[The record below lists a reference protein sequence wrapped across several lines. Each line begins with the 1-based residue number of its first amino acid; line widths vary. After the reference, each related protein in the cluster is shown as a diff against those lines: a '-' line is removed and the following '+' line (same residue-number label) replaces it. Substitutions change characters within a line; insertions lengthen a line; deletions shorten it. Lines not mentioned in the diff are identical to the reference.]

1 MSVIVSLMGGLGF
14 FLYGMK
20 LMSEGLQKVAGSKM
34 RSILEVFTKN
44 RVIGLLV
51 GIFFTALIQSSNA
64 TTVMVVSFVNSGLMK
79 LAQAPGIILGANIGT
94 TVTGQLIAFDLAD
107 IAPLFVIIGVLMV
120 MFVKNN
126 LTISRLGEVI
136 LGFGILFMGISG
148 ISGALNEAKEIPAVV
163 NALGSLTNPFL
174 AFLVGWV
181 ATAILQSNSATVGII
196 MLLAR
201 EGLMG
206 LPICL
211 FMMLGCNIGCTM
223 SAILASFGCKK
234 DAKRAA
240 CVHLLFNISGTIVC
254 SIIFL
259 LFGNQVVDFFMGI
272 SGNEAGRMIANANS
286 IIKVCQV
293 LLMLPFTPLLVKAT
307 YFIIRGNDEEDKKIE
322 LAYISSKHAMS
333 PTTAVLQAVREMERM
348 AQMAETNLI
357 RAMNTLVTRDQKEI
371 DEVYR
376 VEENINF
383 LNKEITNYLVHL
395 NQASLPTSDV
405 MRIGALFHVVN
416 DIERI
421 GDHAENV
428 ADSAVQMT
436 NDNVTFSKQGELDL
450 SEMLDMVLKILDESI
465 EMFAKNDLQHLQ
477 EIIDIENSIDQE
489 ERDLQQ
495 KHVERLTR
503 NECTPE
509 AGMIFSDLVSGLER
523 VADHATNIAF
533 SILDEDPEEKAARE
547 AVAGAEK

>member
-1 MSVIVSLMGGLGF
+1 
-14 FLYGMK
+14 
-20 LMSEGLQKVAGSKM
+20 
-34 RSILEVFTKN
+34 
-44 RVIGLLV
+44 
-51 GIFFTALIQSSNA
+51 
-64 TTVMVVSFVNSGLMK
+64 
-79 LAQAPGIILGANIGT
+79 
-94 TVTGQLIAFDLAD
+94 
-107 IAPLFVIIGVLMV
+107 MV

-148 ISGALNEAKEIPAVV
+148 ISGALNEAKEIPTVV

-307 YFIIRGNDEEDKKIE
+307 YFIIRGNDEEDKKFE

-421 GDHAENV
+421 GDHAENF
-428 ADSAVQMT
+428 ADSAKMRIDDGVEFSDKAIKQLQDMT
-436 NDNVTFSKQGELDL
+436 EKVIEILEYS
-450 SEMLDMVLKILDESI
+450 LDMFSNRNQEH
-465 EMFAKNDLQHLQ
+465 MQ
-477 EIIDIENSIDQE
+477 EILNLEDEIDDREKK
-489 ERDLQQ
+489 LQRA
-495 KHVERLTR
+495 HVKRLTK
-503 NECTPE
+503 NKCTPE
-509 AGMIFSDLVSGLER
+509 AGMIFSDTISGLER

-533 SILDEDPEEKAARE
+533 AILEPDEGMEDEDEE
-547 AVAGAEK
+547 

>member
-148 ISGALNEAKEIPAVV
+148 ISGALNEAKEIPAVG

-240 CVHLLFNISGTIVC
+240 CVC
-254 SIIFL
+254 SIIFM

-307 YFIIRGNDEEDKKIE
+307 YFIIRGNDEEDKKFE

>member
-1 MSVIVSLMGGLGF
+1 
-14 FLYGMK
+14 
-20 LMSEGLQKVAGSKM
+20 
-34 RSILEVFTKN
+34 
-44 RVIGLLV
+44 
-51 GIFFTALIQSSNA
+51 
-64 TTVMVVSFVNSGLMK
+64 
-79 LAQAPGIILGANIGT
+79 
-94 TVTGQLIAFDLAD
+94 
-107 IAPLFVIIGVLMV
+107 
-120 MFVKNN
+120 
-126 LTISRLGEVI
+126 
-136 LGFGILFMGISG
+136 
-148 ISGALNEAKEIPAVV
+148 
-163 NALGSLTNPFL
+163 
-174 AFLVGWV
+174 
-181 ATAILQSNSATVGII
+181 
-196 MLLAR
+196 
-201 EGLMG
+201 
-206 LPICL
+206 
-211 FMMLGCNIGCTM
+211 
-223 SAILASFGCKK
+223 
-234 DAKRAA
+234 
-240 CVHLLFNISGTIVC
+240 
-254 SIIFL
+254 
-259 LFGNQVVDFFMGI
+259 MGI

-307 YFIIRGNDEEDKKIE
+307 YFIIRGNDEEDKKFE

-533 SILDEDPEEKAARE
+533 SILDEDPKRKQPARQLQE
-547 AVAGAEK
+547 QKNKKWIKRIGENLGNIGVMFQKFSFMLMMFFIYGFLSRESGQSDRRSSGGQGISTLCRAG

>member
-1 MSVIVSLMGGLGF
+1 MSIIMSLVGGLGF

-20 LMSEGLQKVAGSKM
+20 MMSEGLQKVAGSKM

-44 RVIGLLV
+44 RVIGVLV
-51 GIFFTALIQSSNA
+51 GTFFTALIQSSNA

-79 LAQAPGIILGANIGT
+79 LSQAPGIILGANIGT

-107 IAPLFVIIGVLMV
+107 IAPLFVIVGVIMA
-120 MFVKNN
+120 MFIKDHMTV
-126 LTISRLGEVI
+126 SRLGEVI

-148 ISGALNEAKEIPAVV
+148 ISGALTEAKEIPEVV
-163 NALGSLTNPFL
+163 QVLSSLSNPFF
-174 AFLVGWV
+174 AFIVGCV

-201 EGLMG
+201 EGLVE
-206 LPICL
+206 LPVCL

-223 SAILASFGCKK
+223 SAILASVGCKK

-240 CVHLLFNISGTIVC
+240 CIHLLFNISGTIVC
-254 SIIFL
+254 AIIL
-259 LFGNQVVDFFMGI
+259 IVASDAVVNFFMSM

-286 IIKVCQV
+286 IIKVGQV
-293 LLMLPFTPLLVKAT
+293 ILMLPFTQLLVKAACLVVP
-307 YFIIRGNDEEDKKIE
+307 GDDKKEEKFE
-322 LAYISSKHAMS
+322 LIYIGNKHAFS

-348 AQMAETNLI
+348 ANMAISNLE
-357 RAMNTLVTRDQKEI
+357 RAMNTLVSHDQKEL

-376 VEENINF
+376 VEKNIDYM
-383 LNKEITNYLVHL
+383 NKEITNYLVHL
-395 NQASLPTSDV
+395 NQSKLPIDDV
-405 MRIGALFHVVN
+405 MSIGSLFHVVN

-428 ADSAVQMT
+428 ADASIMMKKDEV
-436 NDNVTFSKQGELDL
+436 VFSKDGEQDL
-450 SEMLDMVLKILDESI
+450 VHMMSMVRKIVNYSV
-465 EMFAKNDLQHLQ
+465 EMFSKNDRHHLQ
-477 EIIDIENSIDQE
+477 EILILEDQIDQE
-489 ERDLQQ
+489 ERILQQ
-495 KHVERLTR
+495 KHVERLTQ

-509 AGMIFSDLVSGLER
+509 AGMIFSDIISGLER

-533 SILDEDPEEKAARE
+533 SILDEDPEEE
-547 AVAGAEK
+547 

>member
-51 GIFFTALIQSSNA
+51 FTALIQSSNA

-307 YFIIRGNDEEDKKIE
+307 YFIIRGNDEEDKKFE

>member
-1 MSVIVSLMGGLGF
+1 MERDIRKGQGRKKNMSVIVSLMGGLGF
-14 FLYGMK
+14 FLYG
-20 LMSEGLQKVAGSKM
+20 
-34 RSILEVFTKN
+34 TKN

-259 LFGNQVVDFFMGI
+259 LFGKQVVDFFMGI

-307 YFIIRGNDEEDKKIE
+307 YFIIRGNDEEDKKFE